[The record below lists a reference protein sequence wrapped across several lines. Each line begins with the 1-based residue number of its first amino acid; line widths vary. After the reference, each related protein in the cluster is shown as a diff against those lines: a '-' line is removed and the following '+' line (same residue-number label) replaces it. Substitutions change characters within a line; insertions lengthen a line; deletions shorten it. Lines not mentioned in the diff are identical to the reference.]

1 MPKSA
6 LVILADGFEEIEAV
20 SCIDILRRAQIQLT
34 IAGLSDIK
42 IRSARN
48 LIVTADKT
56 LDEIKPEFDACVIPG
71 GGTGA
76 KNIAASKK
84 VLEIIKE
91 MHSKGKLIAAICAS
105 PAVVLSPLGILK
117 DKSATCYPGMQE
129 LFNDDVAYEEEAVVC
144 DKNIITSR
152 GPATSIS
159 FALKIVESLIDKKA
173 AKKIAE
179 DILYS

>member
-56 LDEIKPEFDACVIPG
+56 LDEIKTEFDVCVIPG

-84 VLEIIKE
+84 ASEIIKE

-105 PAVVLSPLGILK
+105 PAVVLSPLEILK

-129 LFNDDVAYEEEAVVC
+129 LFKNDITYKEEAVVC

-159 FALKIVESLIDKKA
+159 FALKIVELLIDKKTSEE
-173 AKKIAE
+173 IAE
-179 DILYS
+179 DILYG